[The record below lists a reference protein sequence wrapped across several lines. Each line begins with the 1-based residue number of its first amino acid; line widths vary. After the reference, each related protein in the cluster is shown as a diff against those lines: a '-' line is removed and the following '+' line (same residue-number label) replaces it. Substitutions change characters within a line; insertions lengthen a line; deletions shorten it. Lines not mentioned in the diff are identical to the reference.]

1 MQRNSNHYHLYPII
15 TKNNL
20 KDRVLVPHIPQ
31 LEQKLGEETSPIKL
45 LMTHQNSLNDRVSV
59 TNVKRT

>member
-31 LEQKLGEETSPIKL
+31 LEQKLGGGNLPHQAIDDTSKQLERPCF
-45 LMTHQNSLNDRVSV
+45 RY
-59 TNVKRT
+59 